1 MPDQE
6 LGTPYSA
13 ESLEKLTDEQ
23 LDHEL
28 KEAAGLLEIQEA
40 YANQAQRA
48 SVRLLRLSDAEG
60 TRNVIRMLQE
70 EKARRGTGG

>member
-6 LGTPYSA
+6 LNAPYAA

-28 KEAAGLLEIQEA
+28 SEAIGLLEIQEA

-48 SVRLLRLSDAEG
+48 SVKLLRMSDAEM
-60 TRNVIRMLQE
+60 TRSIVQTL
-70 EKARRGTGG
+70 EKEQARRKAG